1 MSLQRS
7 QTTFSSQIAP
17 SEASGELNT
26 PGCRQGRADTRPLLL
41 LQPHP
46 RTSQSTDG
54 YKKKMFG
61 EKKKQS
67 DK

>member
-7 QTTFSSQIAP
+7 QMTFSSQIAP

-54 YKKKMFG
+54 YKKYVW